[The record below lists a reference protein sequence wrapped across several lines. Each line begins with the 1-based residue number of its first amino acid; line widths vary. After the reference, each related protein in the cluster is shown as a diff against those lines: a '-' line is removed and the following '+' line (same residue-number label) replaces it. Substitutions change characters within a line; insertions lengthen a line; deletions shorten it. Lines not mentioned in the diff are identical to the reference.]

1 MPKFVKT
8 IVRKSSLIPW
18 VLGEIVTENSQ
29 HLTDV
34 EKQLVESMKVEVLN
48 IPGFIGFET
57 TRIGN
62 TQIDSY
68 EFDSIGNLNDYLDK
82 FVKKDS
88 VQYQPES
95 VISLYHI
102 MVALKLKQLGLSES
116 YTISTS
122 IETT

>member
-8 IVRKSSLIPW
+8 IVKKSSLIPW
-18 VLGEIVTENSQ
+18 VSGEIVSENSQ
-29 HLTDV
+29 YLTDV
-34 EKQLVESMKVEVLN
+34 EKQLLQSMKAEVLN
-48 IPGFIGFET
+48 LPGYIGFET

-68 EFDSIGNLNDYLDK
+68 EFNNIGNLNDYLDK
-82 FVKKDS
+82 FVKQDS

-95 VISLYHI
+95 VISLYHV
-102 MVALKLKQLGLSES
+102 MVVLKLKQLGLSES
-116 YTISTS
+116 YTTSTS

>member
-8 IVRKSSLIPW
+8 IVKKSSLIPW
-18 VLGEIVTENSQ
+18 VSGEIVSENSQ
-29 HLTDV
+29 YLTDV
-34 EKQLVESMKVEVLN
+34 EKQLLQSMKAEVLN
-48 IPGFIGFET
+48 LPGYIGFET

-68 EFDSIGNLNDYLDK
+68 EFNNIGNLNDYLDK
-82 FVKKDS
+82 FVKQDS

-95 VISLYHI
+95 VISLYHV
-102 MVALKLKQLGLSES
+102 MVVLKLKQLGLSES
-116 YTISTS
+116 YTTSAS